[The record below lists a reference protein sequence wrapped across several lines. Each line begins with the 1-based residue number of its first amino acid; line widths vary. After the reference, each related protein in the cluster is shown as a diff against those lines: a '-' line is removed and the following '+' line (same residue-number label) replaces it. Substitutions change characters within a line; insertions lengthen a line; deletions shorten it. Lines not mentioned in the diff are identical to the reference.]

1 MCMYLTMWLQT
12 IIRCFAIS
20 ACWMLVCIC
29 THTMP
34 CEVWSNNNQMI
45 QSSFYLVSC
54 IAVVINSWHEVVHF
68 SLKWNVRNNICSV
81 MCDEWYS
88 VICNWQWVISRS
100 TFIDPSIKLVQ
111 NSKTRSVWMQAGGA
125 DCNILACECSYK
137 ICLSI

>member
-88 VICNWQWVISRS
+88 VICNWQWVISDR
-100 TFIDPSIKLVQ
+100 PSLTLP
-111 NSKTRSVWMQAGGA
+111 SSWCKTVKRDLYGCKQVEQTAIS
-125 DCNILACECSYK
+125 
-137 ICLSI
+137 